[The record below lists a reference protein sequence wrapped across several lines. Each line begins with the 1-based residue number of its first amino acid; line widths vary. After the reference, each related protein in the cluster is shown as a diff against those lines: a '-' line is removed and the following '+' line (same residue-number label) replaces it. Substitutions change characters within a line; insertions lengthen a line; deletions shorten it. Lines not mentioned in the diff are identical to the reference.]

1 MYNLCVSI
9 GYKLT
14 YVSRVNRFAVYKT
27 TAKMNTNLLRHMTVA
42 YMVRGAVHNVDYSL
56 YINRDCAFMYVSMC
70 VCVCVC
76 VCVRERERER
86 ESMCMC
92 V

>member
-1 MYNLCVSI
+1 
-9 GYKLT
+9 
-14 YVSRVNRFAVYKT
+14 
-27 TAKMNTNLLRHMTVA
+27 MNTNLLRHMTVA
-42 YMVRGAVHNVDYSL
+42 YMVMGAVHNVDYSL